1 MWLIILPNSCSMGN
15 VFWCWRLQ
23 WNLQL
28 FRVIRM
34 VNSADNLFRMAANSY
49 EKPDYW
55 SKKAF
60 SEGYPARS
68 VYKLKELDEKFGFL
82 KKNYSVLD
90 LGAAPGSWTVFA
102 LRTLNGTGHLTS
114 IDLKPLAKDV
124 VGSNLTFIQGDL
136 YDEAVRVQARDLGP
150 YDSVICDA
158 APPTTGNRTVDTAR
172 STGLVELAIFYAQ
185 TMLKPGGNFVVKIFQ
200 GGDQQQLL
208 KSMRQIFTTAR
219 GFKPEACRTE
229 SFETYL
235 VGLDKKG

>member
-28 FRVIRM
+28 FQVIRM

-68 VYKLKELDEKFGFL
+68 VYKLKELDEKFGLL

-208 KSMRQIFTTAR
+208 KSMRQVFTTAR
-219 GFKPEACRTE
+219 GFKPEACRAE

>member
-15 VFWCWRLQ
+15 VFWCRRLQ

-68 VYKLKELDEKFGFL
+68 VYKLKELDEKFGLL